1 MSLQTDLFT
10 LLTAQFSGRVY
21 PNVAPELAVTPYAVY
36 SRVSAI
42 EQNSIDTNGG
52 TGNASNTRLQID
64 VYASSYSAAQSSAAT
79 VKASLKGWAVENT
92 LEAEQDFYEPDTK
105 LHRVML
111 DLSTWHY

>member
-1 MSLQTDLFT
+1 MSVQTDLFT
-10 LLTAQFSGRVY
+10 LLTAQFAGRVY
-21 PNVAPELAVTPYAVY
+21 PNVAPELVATPYAVY

-42 EQNSIDTNGG
+42 EQNSLDTNGG
-52 TGNASNTRLQID
+52 TGNSSNTRLQLD
-64 VYASSYSAAQSSAAT
+64 VYASTYSEAQGSAAT
-79 VKASLKGWAVENT
+79 VKTSLKGWSVENT